1 MTPRILAHRG
11 ASGYAFENSLE
22 AFREARRLGATGI
35 ELDIHASMDGGFIV
49 HHDAEIAGAGAIG
62 SLGLNQIRGLRLPN
76 GEGIPTLP
84 EALETCR
91 GLEVW
96 IELKTLPPALDEA
109 LLRMVSAEDP
119 ALVGVHS
126 FDHRVIARLGARR
139 PELRRG
145 ILSVSYPVDP
155 VAPMAAAGAKW
166 LWQEWRL
173 IDPELVHA
181 VRRTGGEVIAWT
193 VPDAAIAKQLAEIG
207 VAALCGNYPDRLR
220 IH

>member
-1 MTPRILAHRG
+1 MKPRILAHRG

-22 AFREARRLGATGI
+22 AFREARSLGASGV
-35 ELDIHASMDGGFIV
+35 ELDIHASLDGALIV
-49 HHDAEIAGAGAIG
+49 HHDAEIAGAGTIG
-62 SLGLNQIRGLRLPN
+62 DLTLERIRGLRLPN

-96 IELKTLPPALDEA
+96 IEVKSLPPDFDDRLLTAL
-109 LLRMVSAEDP
+109 SAEDP
-119 ALVGVHS
+119 ALVGIHG
-126 FDHRVIARLGARR
+126 FDHRIIARLGARR
-139 PELRRG
+139 PALRRG

-155 VAPMAAAGAKW
+155 IAPMVAAGAKT

-181 VRRTGGEVIAWT
+181 VHRTGGEVVAWT
-193 VPDAAIAKQLAEIG
+193 VPDAAIGKQLADIG
-207 VAALCGNYPDRLR
+207 VDALCGNYPDRLVIR
-220 IH
+220 